1 MNKRHLR
8 NFSAI
13 LFVRQPRFLPKHAGF
28 GLFPDPHI
36 EQVQSS
42 GNPPSVVPRLNNGY
56 QTITWVHDGCASHT
70 YASDTPSKP
79 LLTTH
84 VDSEWVVSGC
94 TYPKMQLHVEKV
106 VLKSQSWA
114 AAVQI

>member
-1 MNKRHLR
+1 MALPPKPKPDKSHKR
-8 NFSAI
+8 AG
-13 LFVRQPRFLPKHAGF
+13 PKLWGK
-28 GLFPDPHI
+28 
-36 EQVQSS
+36 
-42 GNPPSVVPRLNNGY
+42 PPSVVTRLNNNGY

-94 TYPKMQLHVEKV
+94 TYPKN
-106 VLKSQSWA
+106 A
-114 AAVQI
+114 AAC